1 MDLIKDINKIILLF
15 VFFLSIPLNCEERK
29 VIFKYENDTNNTN
42 LFFTF
47 SISDNK
53 GVLIVK
59 KCTDKEQKYYF
70 KNEEIISKINSLFD
84 KFEMFQEHNDIGII
98 NSDVTEIVILQKDNK
113 NINFLFYDNFIPL
126 NSSENSESVIKVI
139 KEILRIIQNKDKDF
153 KLNYPE
159 WLYS

>member
-15 VFFLSIPLNCEERK
+15 VFFISIPLNCEERK
-29 VIFKYENDTNNTN
+29 FIFKYENDTNNTN
-42 LFFTF
+42 LFLNF

-53 GVLIVK
+53 GVLIVQK
-59 KCTDKEQKYYF
+59 STDKELKYYL
-70 KNEEIISKINSLFD
+70 KNEEIINKINSLFD
-84 KFEMFQEHNDIGII
+84 KFEIFQEHNDIGII